1 MQIAMTQDLVDR
13 IMGATLGISRTLR
26 QKMACKADEHGNML
40 QIHALVHIREKEGMT
55 MKEMADYLKITSP
68 SATSFVNR
76 LVKLGWVQR
85 ITDAKNRK
93 LVRLKVSPAGM
104 RMLES
109 KMAERKAEMRQV
121 LSLLPSQD
129 QKDLARILS
138 TLSTAL
144 ESAS

>member
-1 MQIAMTQDLVDR
+1 MTQDLVDR

-26 QKMACKADEHGNML
+26 QKMACKGDEHGNML

-85 ITDAKNRK
+85 FTDAKNRK

-109 KMAERKAEMRQV
+109 KISERKAEMRKV
-121 LSLLPSQD
+121 LSLLPAQD